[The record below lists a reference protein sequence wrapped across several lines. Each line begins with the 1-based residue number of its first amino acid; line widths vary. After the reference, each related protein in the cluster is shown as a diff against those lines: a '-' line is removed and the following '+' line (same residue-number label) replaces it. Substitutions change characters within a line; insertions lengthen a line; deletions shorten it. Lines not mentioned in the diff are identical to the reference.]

1 MKPPYGI
8 LIIGELDPYFRERL
22 RNFLLAAGYRE
33 VEAALT
39 VREALAKLRGKSYR
53 CVLIG
58 VSRPRSV
65 ERRMASVVQRRQPEA
80 RLVFLISADDVAF
93 FKNNS
98 FAYVIKER
106 AFSTLLELLA

>member
-8 LIIGELDPYFRERL
+8 LIIGEPDPYFRERL

-39 VREALAKLRGKSYR
+39 VREALAKLRGNNYQ

-58 VSRPRSV
+58 VSRSHSV
-65 ERRMASVVQRRQPEA
+65 RRVTSVVQRRQPGA
-80 RLVFLISADDVAF
+80 KVVFLVSADDAAY

-106 AFSTLLELLA
+106 AFATLLELLA

>member
-39 VREALAKLRGKSYR
+39 VREALAKLRGKSYQ
-53 CVLIG
+53 CVLVGISSSHFNEKRLAR
-58 VSRPRSV
+58 VI
-65 ERRMASVVQRRQPEA
+65 QRRQPGA
-80 RLVFLISADDVAF
+80 KLVFLVSADDAVY

-98 FAYVIKER
+98 FVYVIRER